1 MMTSD
6 NRGGIKVTPGGYG
19 GGGGDD
25 YLWATLMAATCTGS
39 VRMLQWPQVMVKRVT
54 NYMSM

>member
-1 MMTSD
+1 MTSD